1 MALLAQ
7 PKTVTRSISKPE
19 ILSSTSLGAM
29 KLLSLRY
36 SRRISCHLHLVTQ
49 TGEMQNDGI
58 IRSKKPILK
67 KLVIILC
74 YRKMRTKM
82 KCILNASPPLITVFS
97 DTPAIADG
105 STMAQFFCGQDTL
118 VCDAYGIKSTKQF
131 INTLADNIRNRGAM
145 HPLISDGGSYEISKK
160 VTDLLRS
167 LFIADYLSEPY
178 HQHQNKAENQWGT
191 AKRWVNKIMNSS
203 GCPPSAWLLCL
214 QYICVLLNHMS
225 SPALDSLPPLQAL
238 TGQTPDIHSLL
249 QFSFWEPVYYRVNPN
264 EPYSNFPSTSN
275 ERKNTGLVSLT
286 MLVSNLPYL
295 QICCQECQ

>member
-178 HQHQNKAENQWGT
+178 HQHQSKAENQWGT

-203 GCPPSAWLLCL
+203 GCPPQPGFSASNISVSFSTTCPLL
-214 QYICVLLNHMS
+214 
-225 SPALDSLPPLQAL
+225 PWTASLPSRP
-238 TGQTPDIHSLL
+238 
-249 QFSFWEPVYYRVNPN
+249 
-264 EPYSNFPSTSN
+264 
-275 ERKNTGLVSLT
+275 
-286 MLVSNLPYL
+286 
-295 QICCQECQ
+295 